1 MYKRFFAFGC
11 SFTKW
16 KWPTWADVLANQL
29 QIEYHNFAQPA
40 VGNEYIFH
48 KIVETNVK
56 YKFHEKDLII
66 VCWTNFARE
75 DRYKNNH
82 WIPSGNMYRYAVYD
96 KKWVDKWFDL
106 KGSLIKTSSFV
117 ASTTHLLEHTGCSYL
132 YSSMMPMTLLNTQDP
147 LYKDIDVN
155 DVLDTYKEYFKNF
168 LPSMVE
174 YLYNSLPYCVNP
186 DPQEANDNHPSEEQ
200 HQLYVKN
207 VIYPALEN
215 LHV

>member
-56 YKFHEKDLII
+56 YKFNEKDLII

-75 DRYKNNH
+75 DRYKNNQ

-117 ASTTHLLEHTGCSYL
+117 ASTTHLLEHAGCSYL

-186 DPQEANDNHPSEEQ
+186 DPQETNDNHPSEEQ